1 LEKVLIKDKEK
12 FLIITPYFYP
22 FYKFG
27 GAAVTISNLYFAMKD
42 QLNLTVLSNS
52 WSSEIQSSNS
62 IKYLNSP
69 IQVLAYI
76 KNNHHKYKSIYLNS
90 FFSPSWSI
98 LPYTFLKVIG
108 FKGDIIFFPRGELK
122 KNALTFKSAKKS
134 IYLSFFKKILNSRSN
149 TFIVSDELEAEDLKS
164 IFPKNSSVIVPDFLP
179 PYQKS
184 INQKDKTNKFNLVF
198 ISHLRESKNLMF
210 VLKLLKKLPGDFYL
224 TVYGNA
230 DDPSYFN
237 KCMNFI
243 NKNEM
248 KHRIYLKGLIS
259 HDEIIDTFADHNFF
273 IFPTK
278 TENFGYVILESML
291 GGCIPIISKYT
302 PWSEMEDFPGLSLD
316 LDLQTWSNN
325 LLELVDNPK
334 KIKEIQSLCKNFA
347 NNFVTTSTSKDKFL
361 AHIYDR

>member
-1 LEKVLIKDKEK
+1 
-12 FLIITPYFYP
+12 
-22 FYKFG
+22 
-27 GAAVTISNLYFAMKD
+27 MKD
-42 QLNLTVLSNS
+42 QLNLTVLSKS
-52 WSSEIQSSNS
+52 WSTEIQSSNS
-62 IKYLNSP
+62 IKYLNNP
-69 IQVLAYI
+69 IHVLSFI
-76 KNNHHKYKSIYLNS
+76 SKNHHKYKSIYLNS

-98 LPYTFLKVIG
+98 VPYIFIKLIG
-108 FKGDIIFFPRGELK
+108 FKGDVIFFPRGELK
-122 KNALTFKSAKKS
+122 KNALNFKSVKKS
-134 IYLSFFKKILNSRSN
+134 IYLSFFKTILNSRSN
-149 TFIVSDELEAEDLKS
+149 TFIVSDELEAKDLKR
-164 IFPKNSSVIVPDFLP
+164 IFPKNSLVIVPDFLP
-179 PYQKS
+179 PYKKL
-184 INQKDKTNKFNLVF
+184 INQIDKSNKFNLVF
-198 ISHLRESKNLMF
+198 ISHLRESKNLLF
-210 VLKLLKKLPGDFYL
+210 VLKLLKKLPEDFYL

-230 DDPSYFN
+230 DDLSYFN

-243 NKNEM
+243 NQNEM
-248 KHRIYLKGLIS
+248 KHRIHLKGLIS

-334 KIKEIQSLCKNFA
+334 KIKETQGRCKIFA

-361 AHIYDR
+361 AHIYDRQI